1 MNRIHIP
8 GRCCIMKNII
18 LLFSILFVGSYNLVA
33 QDTLPKFSLKN
44 AGNNRIILGWINKFE
59 DVKQISIQRSFDSIK
74 NFKTIFT
81 VADPSLP
88 ENGYLD
94 TKATNDHMFY
104 RLYIM
109 LGQGTYLFSDTKK
122 PVVDSSGV
130 GKRTQTNIIDP
141 SFMGVPTN
149 ETNGSVSKS
158 KADTWV
164 PSKYVYTQKDGTIK
178 ISLPEGENKKYN
190 IKFFTFDD
198 EMLFELK
205 DVTEKSFKIDKS
217 NFYQSGWFKFELYEN
232 GELKE
237 KNKFYLPKEF

>member
-1 MNRIHIP
+1 MNRIHIRFRFP
-8 GRCCIMKNII
+8 VMKNSII
-18 LLFSILFVGSYNLVA
+18 LFSLIVLGSYNLAA

-44 AGNNRIILGWINKFE
+44 AGNNRIILGWTNKFE
-59 DVKQISIQRSFDSIK
+59 DVKQISIQRSFDSVK

-81 VADPSLP
+81 VVDPTLP

-109 LGQGTYLFSDTKK
+109 LGQGTYLFSDTKR
-122 PVVDSSGV
+122 PVFDSSSAI
-130 GKRTQTNIIDP
+130 KRIETNIIDP
-141 SFMGVPTN
+141 AFMGTPN
-149 ETNGSVSKS
+149 DANGSVAKS
-158 KADTWV
+158 KTDTWI
-164 PSKYVYTQKDGTIK
+164 PSRFVYTQKDGTIK
-178 ISLPEGENKKYN
+178 ISLPDADSKKYN

-205 DVTEKSFKIDKS
+205 DVSEKSFKIDKS